1 MSAERPSRARRVRRA
16 TGDDREAAILA
27 TFERLLEQR
36 PLHEI
41 SIDDIARGAGIS
53 RPTFYFYFPS
63 KDAVLLSLL
72 DRMVQEAR
80 AGREDAL
87 RRISDDPVSGWRA
100 PIQAFYETFRA
111 HRAVTVAGAD
121 ARVTNPEVREV
132 WSRIMTVL
140 IEETALAITAERDRG
155 AAPAGL
161 PARDLAVSLNWMNER
176 VLHTTFAGHAPMIE
190 EPRVVDT
197 LLAIWLGAI
206 YGDPG
211 RSTAPPAGPTR
222 RSA

>member
-1 MSAERPSRARRVRRA
+1 MTVDRPSRARRVRRA

-80 AGREDAL
+80 AGRDEAL
-87 RRISDDPVSGWRA
+87 QRITADPVSGWRA
-100 PIQAFYETFRA
+100 PIAAFYATFRA

-121 ARVTNPEVREV
+121 ERATNPDVREV
-132 WSRIMTVL
+132 WSRIMTVVV
-140 IEETALAITAERDRG
+140 EETAAAITAERDRG
-155 AAPAGL
+155 VAPPGL
-161 PARDLAVSLNWMNER
+161 PARDLAIALNWMNER
-176 VLHTTFAGHAPMIE
+176 TLHTSFAGHSPMLDE
-190 EPRVVDT
+190 GRVVEV
-197 LLAIWLGAI
+197 LLAIWLAAI
-206 YGDPG
+206 YGD
-211 RSTAPPAGPTR
+211 AAGPR
-222 RSA
+222 R